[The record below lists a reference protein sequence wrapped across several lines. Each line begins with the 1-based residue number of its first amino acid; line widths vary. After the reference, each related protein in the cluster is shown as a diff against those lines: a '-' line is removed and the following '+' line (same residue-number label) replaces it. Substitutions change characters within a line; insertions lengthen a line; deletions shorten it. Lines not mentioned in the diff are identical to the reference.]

1 MNVFGIALTNE
12 APSSNNRGENQENY
26 LPLQH
31 ITIGDKIH
39 SVVTSVSIRNRL
51 RDVLA
56 LNFIMNRSRHQLPDN
71 PQPCVKYS
79 GLINPN
85 KFLDDAIF
93 GYVVAEKKKSESK
106 SKASK
111 EEDNA
116 PRLREPDA
124 PIIKK
129 SLLLVNHAVSLYET
143 PHDTLLQQYPRQERD
158 WVESKKSKSAK
169 KKADTENEDE
179 GTPQAHGAV
188 EGGLLTVEVHYT
200 SYQFPFG
207 LERVETWN
215 NDDWIKGVLNAIGQ
229 LGQVAGNH
237 SRTFF
242 DFSPKSLVVR
252 ITDAP
257 APQFNLYGFQKDGT
271 CPSILD
277 AIRSSKKEE
286 FWVTEDVLAGVDRE
300 ALKGIHIE
308 ANPAKLLVAV
318 GEFVCKK

>member
-1 MNVFGIALTNE
+1 MNVFGVALTNE

-93 GYVVAEKKKSESK
+93 GYVVAEKKKESK
-106 SKASK
+106 SKTSK
-111 EEDNA
+111 EEDA

-124 PIIKK
+124 PISKK

-158 WVESKKSKSAK
+158 WIESKKSKSAK

-179 GTPQAHGAV
+179 GTAQV
-188 EGGLLTVEVHYT
+188 QGGLLTVEVHYT

-252 ITDAP
+252 VTDAP
-257 APQFNLYGFQKDGT
+257 APQLNLYGFQKDGT

-286 FWVTEDVLAGVDRE
+286 FWVTKDVLAGVE
-300 ALKGIHIE
+300 EAALKGMHICE
-308 ANPAKLLVAV
+308 SPAELLADV
-318 GEFVCKK
+318 GNVVCKK